1 MRNVAGDQ
9 QTENSYPPAGA
20 QRSAYGYLW
29 SVRVRGATIKRISAV
44 ILIFALTAAIAVA
57 YMPSSQQSVMAG
69 KCVSADAAAVQQVII
84 RQTDA
89 LSMGE
94 FTRAHSYA
102 SQSFRSGVSDSQFE
116 RVITNGYA
124 FLTENPQITFN
135 SCEQIDQQ
143 KVQTFAS
150 FEVEDVVASLQF
162 VIVFEFGEWFI
173 DSATTAQDVTI
184 SV

>member
-1 MRNVAGDQ
+1 LRNVAGDQ

-20 QRSAYGYLW
+20 QRSAHGYLW
-29 SVRVRGATIKRISAV
+29 SVRVSGATIKRISAV

-135 SCEQIDQQ
+135 SC
-143 KVQTFAS
+143 
-150 FEVEDVVASLQF
+150 
-162 VIVFEFGEWFI
+162 
-173 DSATTAQDVTI
+173 
-184 SV
+184 